1 MSSATLS
8 SSPSA
13 SSTIDE
19 QLRLRIAE
27 ELAGS
32 FKGEIIGPD
41 HADYERGPAGL
52 ERHGRP
58 AARPDPAL
66 HQHPGRGGRGQ
77 RGPRARPA
85 AVGPLRGSQRG
96 GQGHVG
102 RRPDHRPVRA
112 ARGHR
117 RSGGQA
123 GARGR
128 RLPAR
133 RRRRR
138 DRAAPADRPGRD
150 HVRDRGRRP
159 GARRR
164 DRLVLPQA
172 RPDLRQLRLPRG
184 RAGERRGDRG
194 QRGRAP
200 GAVLG
205 AARRR
210 RQLRHR
216 HPLHLPRLRL
226 RPDDAHRGLGLR
238 AGAGGR
244 GAARVR
250 PHRAHPAPHGRLA
263 RRAQARHAGAAVRP
277 ARATSASA
285 C

>member
-1 MSSATLS
+1 MSSMAPPS
-8 SSPSA
+8 SEI
-13 SSTIDE
+13 SSRIDE

-27 ELAGS
+27 ELSGTCSGRDHRPGPPGLRTGS
-32 FKGEIIGPD
+32 
-41 HADYERGPAGL
+41 ADL

-58 AARPDPAL
+58 ASRPDPAL

-85 AVGPLRGSQRG
+85 ALGPLRRTQRG

-117 RSGGQA
+117 RSGAQA

-138 DRAAPADRPGRD
+138 DRAAPADRSGRD
-150 HVRDRGRRP
+150 HVGDRGSRP

-172 RPDLRQLRLPRG
+172 RPDLRQLRLAG
-184 RAGERRGDRG
+184 ARAGQRRGDRG
-194 QRGRAP
+194 QRQTTTRTCSGRC
-200 GAVLG
+200 
-205 AARRR
+205 AA
-210 RQLRHR
+210 
-216 HPLHLPRLRL
+216 
-226 RPDDAHRGLGLR
+226 
-238 AGAGGR
+238 
-244 GAARVR
+244 AA
-250 PHRAHPAPHGRLA
+250 
-263 RRAQARHAGAAVRP
+263 
-277 ARATSASA
+277 ATSASSPA
-285 C
+285 SPSAPTTSAR